1 MPRAYRLGK
10 RSADKA
16 ATRAR
21 VVQAAIELYI
31 ERGMSRASMNMIARR
46 ADVAVA
52 TVLNHFPTRLE
63 LDRAIVERAQAEM
76 PVPEISVFDGA
87 DTVTERVR
95 RLSQQSGLFL
105 ERAEPWYRM
114 WLREP
119 MTTGPWAQAGADAG
133 AGWDR
138 LCRFALGP
146 LADDQEAM
154 AILRATME
162 PGFFNSVRS
171 TVGSTVEAA
180 DLIAAAIGPW
190 LEKKADAKP
199 R

>member
-76 PVPEISVFDGA
+76 PVPEISVFDEA

-95 RLSQQSGLFL
+95 RLSRQSGLFL

-138 LCRFALGP
+138 LCRFALGT

>member
-10 RSADKA
+10 RSEDKA

-31 ERGMSRASMNMIARR
+31 ERGMSRTSMNMIARR

-52 TVLNHFPTRLE
+52 TVLNHFSTRLE
-63 LDRAIVERAQAEM
+63 LDSAIVERAQAEM

-87 DTVTERVR
+87 DTLTERVR

-171 TVGSTVEAA
+171 TVGSTFEAA
-180 DLIAAAIGPW
+180 DLIAVAIGSW
-190 LEKKADAKP
+190 LEKKAEATP

>member
-1 MPRAYRLGK
+1 MPRAYRMGK

-21 VVQAAIELYI
+21 VVQAAVELYI
-31 ERGMSRASMNMIARR
+31 ERGMSRTSMNMIARR

-63 LDRAIVERAQAEM
+63 LDSALVERALAEM
-76 PVPEISVFDGA
+76 PIPDISMFDGA
-87 DTVTERVR
+87 ATVTERVR
-95 RLSQQSGLFL
+95 RLSQASALFL
-105 ERAEPWYRM
+105 EKAEPWYRM

-119 MTTGPWAQAGADAG
+119 MTTGPWAKAGANAG

-138 LCRFALGP
+138 LCRVALGP
-146 LADDQEAM
+146 LADDHEAM

-162 PGFFNSVRS
+162 PGFFGSVRS
-171 TVGSTVEAA
+171 TIGSPVEAA
-180 DLIAAAIGPW
+180 DLIAGAIGPW
-190 LEKKADAKP
+190 LELRAGAT
-199 R
+199 RM

>member
-10 RSADKA
+10 RSIDKA

-31 ERGMSRASMNMIARR
+31 ELGISRTSMNMIARR

-63 LDRAIVERAQAEM
+63 LDGAIVERARAEM
-76 PVPEISVFDGA
+76 PVPEISVFDEA
-87 DTVTERVR
+87 DTLTERVR

-133 AGWDR
+133 ARWNR
-138 LCRFALGP
+138 LCRVALGP
-146 LADDQEAM
+146 LADDREAM

-162 PGFFNSVRS
+162 PGFVSSLRS
-171 TVGSTVEAA
+171 TIGSTVEAA

-190 LEKKADAKP
+190 LESKAHAAP
-199 R
+199 